1 MASSLPP
8 VKGSA
13 FTTEI
18 SLVSQADTDIFITSA
33 TLAAGDV
40 VVYKDGVLD
49 GNIDALP
56 TEIGTSGVLSVTL
69 SAAEMSAD
77 RVVVKFCDAS
87 GSQWQDAL
95 LVIHTVGQ
103 TFDGMPDAILA
114 RDIGSGTG
122 AGTLDER
129 TVRSA
134 LRFLRNKWTVVD
146 DTLTVKK
153 EDDSTTAWTA
163 SVTTSV
169 DAEPVTAID
178 PAAVA

>member
-18 SLVSQADTDIFITSA
+18 ALVSQADTDIFITSA

-103 TFDGMPDAILA
+103 TFD
-114 RDIGSGTG
+114 
-122 AGTLDER
+122 
-129 TVRSA
+129 
-134 LRFLRNKWTVVD
+134 
-146 DTLTVKK
+146 
-153 EDDSTTAWTA
+153 
-163 SVTTSV
+163 VTTSS
-169 DAEPVTAID
+169 DAEPIVEVGA
-178 PAAVA
+178 PEGG